1 MNKKAVFD
9 GQFTLFN
16 VPYLYDRKGI
26 KMSAI
31 AYPPIFSVS
40 YNISNR

>member
-9 GQFTLFN
+9 GQFILFN

-31 AYPPIFSVS
+31 AYPPPPHFLC
-40 YNISNR
+40 